1 VSAANQPYLNTRVT
15 AMSERLFSRDDIG
28 AWCEMPLAD
37 LAERFELTPLLEDD
51 LDRRTK
57 SRAVKEALINTLLD
71 ELRVLIRP
79 MAAVESGL
87 VLAWGRKYALF
98 NLKTLLRGKL
108 YELDPQEIRANLYEL
123 PEHVR
128 LPQQELF
135 QAEGVLE
142 LLRTLEQGPY
152 RLIAR
157 QGREVYEQK
166 RDPFALEAAIDQRYY
181 ADMVRRLLQFRDE
194 NVLELTHL
202 VGALLDRVGLL
213 WLLRFR
219 FSYGLSPSETFYQLV
234 PSVRLLHRD
243 RLLSLVNLETFA
255 EIIDALP
262 EPLHR
267 ELTGSNSLIEVQRRL
282 GRYVTSEA
290 RRILASGRSGVART
304 LAYLILREHGLLAL
318 FSLVQ
323 GQLLGL
329 PRELIEI
336 AVELTEPN
344 CPVDSLAGAA

>member
-1 VSAANQPYLNTRVT
+1 MSAARQPYLNTRVT
-15 AMSERLFSRDDIG
+15 AMSERLFERADIQ
-28 AWCEMPLAD
+28 AWCEFSLD
-37 LAERFELTPLLEDD
+37 ELAERFDLRVLLEDGV
-51 LDRRTK
+51 DRRIK
-57 SRAVKEALINTLLD
+57 GRAVKEALINTLLG

-79 MAAVESGL
+79 MDAVGSGL

-108 YELDPQEIRANLYEL
+108 YDLDPQEIRSNLYEL
-123 PEHVR
+123 PEYVR

-157 QGREVYEQK
+157 QGREVFEQK

-181 ADMVRRLLQFRDE
+181 AEMVRRLLQFRDE
-194 NVLELTHL
+194 NVLELNHL
-202 VGALLDRVGLL
+202 LGAILDRVGLL

-219 FSYGLSPSETFYQLV
+219 FSYSLSPSETFYQLV

-243 RLLSLVNLETFA
+243 RLLVLVNLETFT
-255 EIIDALP
+255 EIIEALP
-262 EPLHR
+262 EPLR
-267 ELTGSNSLIEVQRRL
+267 SELAGSNSLIEVQRRL
-282 GRYVTSEA
+282 GQYVTREA
-290 RRILASGRSGVART
+290 RRILASGRSGVARA

-329 PRELIEI
+329 PRDLIEI